1 MPETPRCLSGCF
13 LGTSENVGEI
23 VLSSLLVSV
32 QGTILN
38 TREELVGGR
47 LARNSKGV
55 GLEASSALFRVMEKE
70 SYACNLY
77 VGFHS
82 GVTKDLLIKGLS
94 ELEERT
100 SQSET
105 S

>member
-1 MPETPRCLSGCF
+1 MLETPRSLSGCF

-38 TREELVGGR
+38 TRELVGGR

-70 SYACNLY
+70 SYACNL
-77 VGFHS
+77 
-82 GVTKDLLIKGLS
+82 
-94 ELEERT
+94 
-100 SQSET
+100 
-105 S
+105 